1 MASGDLIL
9 YSTDDGLAQF
19 TLREMDGQ
27 VWLTQLEMAEL
38 FDATKQNISLHLK
51 NVFQDGELDPAATV
65 KESLTV
71 QTEDARQANTQDDA
85 ELKALENTLKKRSKT

>member
-38 FDATKQNISLHLK
+38 YQTTKQNIGKHIQAIIADGSWLK
-51 NVFQDGELDPAATV
+51 GQL
-65 KESLTV
+65 
-71 QTEDARQANTQDDA
+71 
-85 ELKALENTLKKRSKT
+85 

>member
-27 VWLTQLEMAEL
+27 VWLTQLEMA
-38 FDATKQNISLHLK
+38 DRKS
-51 NVFQDGELDPAATV
+51 VV
-65 KESLTV
+65 
-71 QTEDARQANTQDDA
+71 
-85 ELKALENTLKKRSKT
+85 

>member
-38 FDATKQNISLHLK
+38 YQTASRISASISRPSSLMGSWLK
-51 NVFQDGELDPAATV
+51 GQL
-65 KESLTV
+65 
-71 QTEDARQANTQDDA
+71 
-85 ELKALENTLKKRSKT
+85 